1 VQVISLCVTVVA
13 SSAVVAA
20 THLPWFGPFSNDGV
34 NPQYS
39 AISGVLAPPGSPAGL
54 VPGTQNWGYLMVG
67 WSVLLAGLTV
77 VAAVSCAVSRRFRH
91 VRGLCHVL
99 VSVVLASLI
108 LMALVVL
115 EFVPRVPFDG
125 PDTLGFSWGTVVGLG
140 LAVLSSIGAWFAW
153 ATLRF
158 PHLWN
163 TDPLVD

>member
-1 VQVISLCVTVVA
+1 
-13 SSAVVAA
+13 
-20 THLPWFGPFSNDGV
+20 
-34 NPQYS
+34 
-39 AISGVLAPPGSPAGL
+39 
-54 VPGTQNWGYLMVG
+54 
-67 WSVLLAGLTV
+67 
-77 VAAVSCAVSRRFRH
+77 
-91 VRGLCHVL
+91 
-99 VSVVLASLI
+99 
-108 LMALVVL
+108 MALVVL